1 MAGTQTP
8 KDVINLIKEND
19 IKILDI
25 KFVDLPGSW
34 HHFSIPT
41 TRVDEKF
48 LIDGIAFDGSSIRGF
63 QKINESDMAL
73 KLDPTT
79 AFIDPFTEVGT
90 VSIIAEVED
99 PILNVKY
106 SRDPRFIAKKAEAY
120 LKSTGIADTA
130 YLGPEAEFYIFNDV
144 RYDITMNSS
153 YYHVDSD
160 EGTWNTGRDEKPNLG
175 YKMRV
180 KEGYF
185 PVAPQDTLQ
194 DLRTEMALT
203 LIDAGIETEVHHHEV
218 GNSGQAEIDIKF
230 DSLLKIADK
239 ILLFKYIIKNVA
251 AQNGYTVTFMPK
263 PIFQDN
269 GSGMHV
275 HCSFW
280 KDGKNLFHDSNGY
293 AGLSEIGLYYIG
305 GILKHAK
312 SLLAFCAPSTNSY
325 KRLVP
330 GYEAPINLVYSARNR
345 SAAVR
350 IPIVENPKATRVEFR
365 APDPTANP
373 YLAFSALM
381 LAGIDGIKNKIV
393 PLGPFDKNLYELEGE
408 EKAAIPQAP
417 GSLSEVLQALKED
430 HEYLLQGG
438 VFTQDLLD
446 TYIDYKQV
454 REVEGVALRPHPYE
468 FDLYYDV

>member
-48 LIDGIAFDGSSIRGF
+48 IIDGIAFDGSSIRGF

-106 SRDPRFIAKKAEAY
+106 SRDPRYIARKAEAY

-144 RYDITMNSS
+144 RYDQTMNAG
-153 YYHVDSD
+153 YYHIDSD
-160 EGTWNTGRDEKPNLG
+160 EATWNTGRDEKPNLG

-180 KEGYF
+180 KEAY
-185 PVAPQDTLQ
+185 APAAPLDTLQ
-194 DLRTEMALT
+194 DLRTEMVLT
-203 LIDAGIETEVHHHEV
+203 DIEIGVECEIHHHEV
-218 GNSGQAEIDIKF
+218 GNAGQAEIGLRF
-230 DSLLKIADK
+230 DTLLAMADK
-239 ILLFKYIIKNVA
+239 IMKHKYVVKNVA
-251 AQNGYTVTFMPK
+251 AQNGYTATFMPK
-263 PIFQDN
+263 PLFQDN
-269 GSGMHV
+269 GSGMHT

-280 KDGKNLFHDSNGY
+280 KDGVNLFYDEKGY
-293 AGLSEIGLYYIG
+293 GNLSETALYYIG
-305 GILKHAK
+305 GILKHAPA
-312 SLLAFCAPSTNSY
+312 LLAFCAPSTNSY

-350 IPIVENPKATRVEFR
+350 IPVAGTPKGTRVEFR

-373 YLAFSALM
+373 DRKS
-381 LAGIDGIKNKIV
+381 V
-393 PLGPFDKNLYELEGE
+393 
-408 EKAAIPQAP
+408 
-417 GSLSEVLQALKED
+417 V
-430 HEYLLQGG
+430 
-438 VFTQDLLD
+438 
-446 TYIDYKQV
+446 
-454 REVEGVALRPHPYE
+454 
-468 FDLYYDV
+468 